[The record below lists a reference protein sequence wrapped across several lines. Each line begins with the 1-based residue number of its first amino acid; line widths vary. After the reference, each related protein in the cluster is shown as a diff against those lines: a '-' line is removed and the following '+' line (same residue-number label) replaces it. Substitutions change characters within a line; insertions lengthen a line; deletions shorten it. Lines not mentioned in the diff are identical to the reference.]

1 MTENT
6 LGGWLVHVMREA
18 DGALSLEE
26 SLHVIMDSMKNFFP
40 AQSVAI
46 LLIDDDTKELRIK
59 ISRQISYTFV
69 KKFHKDGPSP
79 KAEQV
84 VLEQEP
90 MMFNNIDPKSDLYK
104 EIKLEHD
111 FGSAVMAPIVMN
123 QRGIGYVFCDRAE
136 GETFGEHDLLHLQ
149 VLGYIIGN
157 MIDKF
162 DLIKASKKLS
172 VVDDSTGA
180 LQYKAF
186 IPSFATE
193 LQRAASHDYQVSLSL
208 ISIAAFRKYVEM
220 YGIDAA
226 HALLA
231 EVAELIKQE
240 IRDMDILARFG
251 ADEFIL
257 CFSGTTETEAQERL
271 NKIFELIRSK
281 AIGKGEGEIIVA
293 IGAIQLETE
302 KQLKLRVQ
310 DILAHLGKALVHAKS
325 SIGNIEIEKLPENS
339 ASRF

>member
-1 MTENT
+1 MIKKT

-26 SLHVIMDSMKNFFP
+26 SLHVIMDSMKDFFP

-90 MMFNNIDPKSDLYK
+90 MLFNNIDANSDIYK

-123 QRGIGYVFCDRAE
+123 QRGIGYVFCDRVE
-136 GETFGEHDLLHLQ
+136 GETFDEHDLLHLQ
-149 VLGYIIGN
+149 VIGYLIGN

-162 DLIKASKKLS
+162 ELIKASKKLS
-172 VVDDSTGA
+172 IIDDSSGA

-186 IPSFATE
+186 IPNFATE
-193 LQRAASHDYQVSLSL
+193 LQRAVSHGYEVSLSL

-220 YGIDAA
+220 YGIDGA
-226 HALLA
+226 HELLA
-231 EVAELIKQE
+231 EVADLIKQE

-257 CFSGTTETEAQERL
+257 CFSGTTENEAKARL
-271 NKIFELIRSK
+271 ENIFKLIRSK
-281 AIGKGEGEIIVA
+281 AVGKGEGEILVA
-293 IGAIQLETE
+293 IGAIQLADE
-302 KQLKLRVQ
+302 KHQKLRVQ
-310 DILAHLGKALVHAKS
+310 DILAQLGKALVHAKS
-325 SIGNIEIEKLPENS
+325 SIGEITIEKIPEDFS
-339 ASRF
+339 GRF